1 MAATTQQKDESAMT
15 GHIKKAT
22 EAIGGPIVRQKLSDQ
37 IFDRLWAMVQSNE
50 LSPGDTMPS
59 ERALME
65 RFNVGRPAVRE
76 ALQSMANKGLISISH
91 GERSKVNKLTAGTAF
106 NQVDD
111 IAKLLLSTEPSNVES
126 LKQFRKILEA
136 GSIQIAAENCTAND
150 IVELRALVESQRSKL
165 GQNKAFIEAD
175 IAFHVAIAKMTGNPL
190 IQAITQAMLSWLSAY
205 YKPLLHWS
213 GRENTTLFEHDR
225 MVDLLEAREVSKAMK
240 LMGDH
245 LNRSDPL
252 YDPN

>member
-1 MAATTQQKDESAMT
+1 MSAKVDFDP
-15 GHIKKAT
+15 IDA
-22 EAIGGPIVRQKLSDQ
+22 PIVRQKLSDQ
-37 IFDRLWAMVQSNE
+37 VFDRLWAMVQSGE

-91 GERSKVNKLTAGTAF
+91 GERSKVNKLTPGIAF
-106 NQVDD
+106 DQVDS
-111 IAKLLLSTEPSNVES
+111 IAKLLLSSEPSNLEN

-136 GSIQIAAENCTAND
+136 GSIQIAAGNCTPKNIAN
-150 IVELRALVESQRSKL
+150 LRALVEAQRNKL
-165 GQNKAFIEAD
+165 GQEKAFIEAD
-175 IAFHVAIAKMTGNPL
+175 IAFHVAVAALTENPL
-190 IQAITQAMLSWLSAY
+190 IQAVTQAMLSWLSAY
-205 YKPLLHWS
+205 YKPVLHWS
-213 GRENTTLFEHDR
+213 GREDTTLMEHAR
-225 MVDLLEAREVSKAMK
+225 IVDLLEAKDVSGAVR

-252 YDPN
+252 YENG

>member
-1 MAATTQQKDESAMT
+1 MSAKVDFDP
-15 GHIKKAT
+15 IDA
-22 EAIGGPIVRQKLSDQ
+22 PIVRQKLSDQ
-37 IFDRLWAMVQSNE
+37 VFDRLWAMVQSGE

-91 GERSKVNKLTAGTAF
+91 GERSKVNKLTPGIAF
-106 NQVDD
+106 DQVDS
-111 IAKLLLSTEPSNVES
+111 IAKLLLSSEPSNLEN

-136 GSIQIAAENCTAND
+136 GSIQIAAGNCTPKN
-150 IVELRALVESQRSKL
+150 IVNLRALVEAQRDKL
-165 GQNKAFIEAD
+165 GQEKAFIEAD
-175 IAFHVAIAKMTGNPL
+175 IAFHVAVAALTENPL
-190 IQAITQAMLSWLSAY
+190 IQAVTQAMLSWLSAY
-205 YKPLLHWS
+205 YKPVLHWS
-213 GRENTTLFEHDR
+213 GREDTTLMEHAR
-225 MVDLLEAREVSKAMK
+225 IVDLLEAKDVSGAVR

-252 YDPN
+252 YENG

>member
-1 MAATTQQKDESAMT
+1 MSAKVDFDPT
-15 GHIKKAT
+15 DA
-22 EAIGGPIVRQKLSDQ
+22 PIVRQKLSDQ
-37 IFDRLWAMVQSNE
+37 VFDRLWAMVQSGE

-91 GERSKVNKLTAGTAF
+91 GERSKVNKLTPGIAF
-106 NQVDD
+106 DQVDS
-111 IAKLLLSTEPSNVES
+111 IAKLLLSSEPSNLEN

-136 GSIQIAAENCTAND
+136 GSIQIAAGNCTPKNIAN
-150 IVELRALVESQRSKL
+150 LRALVEAQRDKL
-165 GQNKAFIEAD
+165 GQEKAFIEAD
-175 IAFHVAIAKMTGNPL
+175 IAFHVAVAALTENPL
-190 IQAITQAMLSWLSAY
+190 IQAVTQAMLSWLSAY
-205 YKPLLHWS
+205 YKPVLHWS
-213 GRENTTLFEHDR
+213 GREDTTLMEHAR
-225 MVDLLEAREVSKAMK
+225 IVDLLEAKDVSGAVR

-252 YDPN
+252 YENG

>member
-1 MAATTQQKDESAMT
+1 MSAKVDFDP
-15 GHIKKAT
+15 IDA
-22 EAIGGPIVRQKLSDQ
+22 PIVRQKLSDQ
-37 IFDRLWAMVQSNE
+37 VFDRLWAMVQSGE

-91 GERSKVNKLTAGTAF
+91 GERSKVNKLTPGIAF
-106 NQVDD
+106 DQVDS
-111 IAKLLLSTEPSNVES
+111 IAKLLLSSEPSNLEN

-136 GSIQIAAENCTAND
+136 GSIQIAAGNCTPKNIAN
-150 IVELRALVESQRSKL
+150 LRALVEAQRDKL
-165 GQNKAFIEAD
+165 GQEKAFIEAD
-175 IAFHVAIAKMTGNPL
+175 IAFHVAVAALTENPL
-190 IQAITQAMLSWLSAY
+190 IQAVTQAMLSWLSAY
-205 YKPLLHWS
+205 YKPVLHWS
-213 GRENTTLFEHDR
+213 GREDTTLMEHAR
-225 MVDLLEAREVSKAMK
+225 IVDLLEAKDVSGAVR

-252 YDPN
+252 YENG